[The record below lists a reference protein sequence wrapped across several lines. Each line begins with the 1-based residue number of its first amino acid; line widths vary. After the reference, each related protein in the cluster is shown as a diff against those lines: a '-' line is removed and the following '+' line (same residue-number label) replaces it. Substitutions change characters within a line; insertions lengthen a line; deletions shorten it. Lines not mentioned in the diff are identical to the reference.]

1 MLAQRL
7 ITGPLLIAGLLGLV
21 WLDTVIADHGWSGG
35 LVLLAVFAGLLIP
48 LASWEAA
55 TLMGR
60 TGIRVPRILAMV
72 LAWWLLGTAC
82 VAGCMPDPQLAIGIA
97 LLGPAVALGVAL
109 VGAAWGRR
117 IEGAWTS
124 ASGLV
129 GIAIWTGLLPAF
141 WVLAAREHSAWLVAG
156 LVLVVKMGDIG
167 AYFTGRFLGRHKMIP
182 WLSPGKTMEG
192 LAGGLILGGLAG
204 LVLSMVS
211 ETAEPQNQLN
221 LLVGVIGGVALAFL
235 GALGDLAESLL
246 KRAADAKDSGRLLPG
261 MGGVLDVLDS
271 PLATGPVAFLMVSLG
286 TGG

>member
-21 WLDTVIADHGWSGG
+21 WLDTAIAAQGFSGG
-35 LVLLAVFAGLLIP
+35 LVLLLIFGCLLIP

-55 TLMGR
+55 TLMGQ
-60 TGIRVPRILAMV
+60 TGTRVPRLLTVV
-72 LAWWLLGTAC
+72 LAWWLFGTSC
-82 VAGCMPDPQLAIGIA
+82 WAGNIDEAEIAIGVA
-97 LLGPAVALGVAL
+97 ALGPALALGIAL

-124 ASGLV
+124 ASAMV

-156 LVLVVKMGDIG
+156 LLLVVKMGDIG

-192 LAGGLILGGLAG
+192 LAGGLVLGGIAG
-204 LVLSMVS
+204 LLLSMIS
-211 ETAEPQNQLN
+211 NSAQPENQL
-221 LLVGVIGGVALAFL
+221 LMAFGVIGGVVLAFV

-246 KRAADAKDSGRLLPG
+246 KRAAGAKDSGRLLPG
-261 MGGVLDVLDS
+261 MGGVLDVVDS
-271 PLATGPVAFLMVSLG
+271 PLATGPVAFFMVALG
-286 TGG
+286 TSG